1 MEISKKLKKSIPRS
15 PFCRPSHFWR
25 THIVLVLPYHFW
37 LLAFHYSF
45 LTMYLLFTGR
55 KWLLIARGMDLSP
68 HISFGRKI
76 SSGWTS
82 SKLNKVIHQSYFDLK
97 LFHVQPTVQNI
108 IRLSDI
114 IYLCPSLLSI
124 FTFLNYVFG
133 YFQSTVVCWWFP
145 FEFDRIWSDVFQ
157 HNRTSWLTWF
167 ICRINMEW
175 SRDLEN
181 IMHIWNQWEI
191 NSKKEHSDHR
201 VIIKYTFYFILV
213 NEESDFKTCYVYFKL
228 RNVMAFMCQTI
239 YHRWFKFCCFCR
251 FNLSSRS
258 VFVYFHLTPSFF

>member
-37 LLAFHYSF
+37 LLVFYYSF

-82 SKLNKVIHQSYFDLK
+82 SKLNKVINQSYFDLK

-114 IYLCPSLLSI
+114 
-124 FTFLNYVFG
+124 FTFVQVFFPYSHFSIMYLVISSPPSSVG
-133 YFQSTVVCWWFP
+133 GFHSSSTESEVMSFSTIGP
-145 FEFDRIWSDVFQ
+145 IGLLGLSAE
-157 HNRTSWLTWF
+157 L
-167 ICRINMEW
+167 
-175 SRDLEN
+175 
-181 IMHIWNQWEI
+181 IWNDQETWKISCIFGI
-191 NSKKEHSDHR
+191 NGK
-201 VIIKYTFYFILV
+201 
-213 NEESDFKTCYVYFKL
+213 
-228 RNVMAFMCQTI
+228 
-239 YHRWFKFCCFCR
+239 
-251 FNLSSRS
+251 
-258 VFVYFHLTPSFF
+258 LTPKRNIRIIG